1 MTESVDRQTA
11 VLRLRGADDILILC
25 HKNPDG
31 DTIGCAGALYLA
43 LKALGKN
50 AAILCSDPIP
60 KMYDYMELRWF
71 DGSFNPAFVVAVDVA
86 SIQLFG
92 ENNNVP
98 QYAAH
103 TNLCID
109 HHASNSGYAY
119 ETLLD
124 PGAAAACEFLLDVIV
139 DMGVTITPQIANCL
153 YTGIATDTGCFK
165 FASTTP
171 RTHMAAARLMEA
183 GADVEKLNARLF
195 ESRSHARIT
204 AERMAMESLEYYF
217 NDLCAVICLTW
228 DQIESSGVA
237 GAELEDLTS
246 LRVSQCV
253 DYKPSDDGAARH
265 GDAMR
270 EEPCKT
276 YGHLFPADQHIAD
289 AVGAVLSDWNIP
301 ECTELEGDI
310 FRISFEGVFFP
321 LDDVLDA
328 LRPLL
333 CAESSGK
340 IDLID
345 MEAWTLT
352 RAAFS
357 GTEITVK
364 TVGLNHVL
372 AYSGH

>member
-171 RTHMAAARLMEA
+171 R
-183 GADVEKLNARLF
+183 
-195 ESRSHARIT
+195 SHARIT

-246 LRVSQCV
+246 LPRSIEGVEVGLTYRQQR
-253 DYKPSDDGAARH
+253 DG
-265 GDAMR
+265 
-270 EEPCKT
+270 
-276 YGHLFPADQHIAD
+276 
-289 AVGAVLSDWNIP
+289 S
-301 ECTELEGDI
+301 
-310 FRISFEGVFFP
+310 FRISVRTSGSI
-321 LDDVLDA
+321 DA
-328 LRPLL
+328 CNIARRL
-333 CAESSGK
+333 GGGGH
-340 IDLID
+340 
-345 MEAWTLT
+345 T
-352 RAAFS
+352 RAAGCEIS
-357 GTEITVK
+357 GNLDNAKHAVLEEVRK
-364 TVGLNHVL
+364 ELQRCGLL
-372 AYSGH
+372 DQDAG

>member
-171 RTHMAAARLMEA
+171 RTHMAAARVMEA

-195 ESRSHARIT
+195 ESRSHAR
-204 AERMAMESLEYYF
+204 M
-217 NDLCAVICLTW
+217 
-228 DQIESSGVA
+228 
-237 GAELEDLTS
+237 
-246 LRVSQCV
+246 
-253 DYKPSDDGAARH
+253 
-265 GDAMR
+265 
-270 EEPCKT
+270 
-276 YGHLFPADQHIAD
+276 
-289 AVGAVLSDWNIP
+289 
-301 ECTELEGDI
+301 
-310 FRISFEGVFFP
+310 
-321 LDDVLDA
+321 A
-328 LRPLL
+328 LRSAWRWKAWNSITTPVRLDL
-333 CAESSGK
+333 PDLGPDPSRRRGGCGTGRPDQPATLHRRRGSGPDPAPAEGWQLQDQRAHRSRHQRLQHCAASGRRGHP
-340 IDLID
+340 
-345 MEAWTLT
+345 
-352 RAAFS
+352 RAAGCEIS
-357 GTEITVK
+357 GNLDNAKHAILDPQK
-364 TVGLNHVL
+364 
-372 AYSGH
+372 

>member
-50 AAILCSDPIP
+50 AAILCSDTIP

-165 FASTTP
+165 HPSVTVDTHRIAQQLLLAGAQMQKIHRMYDSMTKGKAALTAYALEHLRYELDGRCALVVLPRDVINLHQVTDDQLEGISSLPRQIEGVLVGVTLRQYKNCKGYKLSVRTDGIIDAS
-171 RTHMAAARLMEA
+171 AICARL
-183 GADVEKLNARLF
+183 GGGGHR
-195 ESRSHARIT
+195 
-204 AERMAMESLEYYF
+204 
-217 NDLCAVICLTW
+217 
-228 DQIESSGVA
+228 
-237 GAELEDLTS
+237 
-246 LRVSQCV
+246 
-253 DYKPSDDGAARH
+253 GAAGCNVEDTPVEQVYQQILH
-265 GDAMR
+265 SV
-270 EEPCKT
+270 
-276 YGHLFPADQHIAD
+276 QQQ
-289 AVGAVLSDWNIP
+289 
-301 ECTELEGDI
+301 
-310 FRISFEGVFFP
+310 
-321 LDDVLDA
+321 LDA
-328 LRPLL
+328 Q
-333 CAESSGK
+333 G
-340 IDLID
+340 
-345 MEAWTLT
+345 
-352 RAAFS
+352 
-357 GTEITVK
+357 
-364 TVGLNHVL
+364 
-372 AYSGH
+372 

>member
-139 DMGVTITPQIANCL
+139 DMGVLLGRKPSAEV
-153 YTGIATDTGCFK
+153 
-165 FASTTP
+165 P
-171 RTHMAAARLMEA
+171 A
-183 GADVEKLNARLF
+183 GAKSVKLEDPTRTISRNHAAISFDQDGTLWIEDYGSLNGTYIIQDDVETKVEHKPMQLEAPCTV
-195 ESRSHARIT
+195 RIG
-204 AERMAMESLEYYF
+204 
-217 NDLCAVICLTW
+217 
-228 DQIESSGVA
+228 DQFF
-237 GAELEDLTS
+237 
-246 LRVSQCV
+246 Q
-253 DYKPSDDGAARH
+253 
-265 GDAMR
+265 
-270 EEPCKT
+270 
-276 YGHLFPADQHIAD
+276 
-289 AVGAVLSDWNIP
+289 
-301 ECTELEGDI
+301 
-310 FRISFEGVFFP
+310 FR
-321 LDDVLDA
+321 
-328 LRPLL
+328 
-333 CAESSGK
+333 K
-340 IDLID
+340 Q
-345 MEAWTLT
+345 
-352 RAAFS
+352 
-357 GTEITVK
+357 
-364 TVGLNHVL
+364 
-372 AYSGH
+372 